1 MRQIAI
7 YGKGGI
13 SKSTTTKN
21 LTAALASRGKRVKQ
35 ISCDTRVG
43 IHIMGEISKLYK
55 CPNCKHA
62 ILLTSAEF
70 IEGIAVASCGDCGRE
85 AIAIAVDY
93 PPGEPLCDK

>member
-1 MRQIAI
+1 MRQIAK

-13 SKSTTTKN
+13 GKSTTTQN
-21 LTAALASRGKRVKQ
+21 LTTALASMGKRVMR
-35 ISCDTRVG
+35 IGCDPNVG

-70 IEGIAVASCGDCGRE
+70 FEGIAVASCGDCGRD
-85 AIAIAVDY
+85 AIAIEERLLK
-93 PPGEPLCDK
+93 G